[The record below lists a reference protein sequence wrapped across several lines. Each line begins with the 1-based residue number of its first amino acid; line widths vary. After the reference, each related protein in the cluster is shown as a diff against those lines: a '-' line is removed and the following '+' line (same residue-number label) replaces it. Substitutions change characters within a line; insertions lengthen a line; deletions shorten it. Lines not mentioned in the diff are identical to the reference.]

1 MFKVKR
7 FYKTVFLFQILF
19 QILCNALSFILWFQ
33 QFNSFIIKLIF
44 FFFFWLFSV
53 SDNVLVSSLVRFI
66 YNILQFFFYCCN
78 SCRILSKMRRCAWM
92 FCVPMSKQWKLLF
105 FLMWDDSMMQTD
117 SHGFSLFRWYVILTT

>member
-7 FYKTVFLFQILF
+7 FYKTVFLF

-44 FFFFWLFSV
+44 SVIYFFFFFFFFWLFSV

-66 YNILQFFFYCCN
+66 YNFLVDDRFCN
-78 SCRILSKMRRCAWM
+78 FSSIAAAVAGFCRKCGVVSGCSACQCRSNGNC
-92 FCVPMSKQWKLLF
+92 F
-105 FLMWDDSMMQTD
+105 
-117 SHGFSLFRWYVILTT
+117 FSLCGMTL